1 MSGENNDRRSG
12 TDATRPD
19 GLLGQL
25 VGAILPDLREAVR
38 AAVREA
44 VAESDDLDKP
54 RRLYTIDEVAELLQV
69 SHSTVRRLIE
79 SGHLKSVR
87 IGGQIRIRQRDLD
100 DYVASS
106 VDAG

>member
-1 MSGENNDRRSG
+1 MSDMDRSVRDNNGRSRG
-12 TDATRPD
+12 D
-19 GLLGQL
+19 GLLDQL

-44 VAESDDLDKP
+44 VAESNDLGRS
-54 RRLYTIDEVAELLQV
+54 RRLYTIDEVAEVLKV
-69 SHSTVRRLIE
+69 SHSTVRRLID

-87 IGGQIRIRQRDLD
+87 IGGQIRIRQKDLD

-106 VDAG
+106 ADAG

>member
-1 MSGENNDRRSG
+1 MNGENNDRRSG
-12 TDATRPD
+12 TDAARPD

-44 VAESDDLDKP
+44 VAESDDLGTA
-54 RRLYTIDEVAELLQV
+54 RRLYTIDEIAELLRV
-69 SHSTVRRLIE
+69 SHSTVRRLID

>member
-1 MSGENNDRRSG
+1 MSDINGSARDNGGGSRG
-12 TDATRPD
+12 D
-19 GLLGQL
+19 GLLDQL

-44 VAESDDLDKP
+44 VAESDDLDKS
-54 RRLYTIDEVAELLQV
+54 RRLYTIDEVAELLKV
-69 SHSTVRRLIE
+69 SHSTVRRLID

-100 DYVASS
+100 DYVASA